1 MSQEVEPTRKFRH
14 SIPKEHQ
21 HSLDTRIAWLWNQR
35 SGTVQMVHQ
44 NSPDVLD
51 QTAASMILQALFSR
65 NLNAIALIFKRLE
78 GSAVPDDVLEGDDEL
93 RF

>member
-1 MSQEVEPTRKFRH
+1 
-14 SIPKEHQ
+14 
-21 HSLDTRIAWLWNQR
+21 
-35 SGTVQMVHQ
+35 MVHQ